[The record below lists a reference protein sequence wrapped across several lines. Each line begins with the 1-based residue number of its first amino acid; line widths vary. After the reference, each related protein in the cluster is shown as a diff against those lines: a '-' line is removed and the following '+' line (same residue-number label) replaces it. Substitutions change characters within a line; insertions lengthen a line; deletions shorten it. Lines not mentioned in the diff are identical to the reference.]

1 MKTLNQTAAALAL
14 GLHYLLV
21 FAVAPL
27 TAHLPQIRDSHP
39 QRSGRRKPGDG
50 RDSGIML
57 RMNFDGK
64 DRAVILPLQ
73 KDKDG
78 YAFVLDTEAFSQCKN
93 LPE

>member
-1 MKTLNQTAAALAL
+1 
-14 GLHYLLV
+14 
-21 FAVAPL
+21 
-27 TAHLPQIRDSHP
+27 
-39 QRSGRRKPGDG
+39 
-50 RDSGIML
+50 ML
-57 RMNFDGK
+57 RMNVDSK